1 MDIPGPRT
9 PDPAP
14 RPGRTVPGP
23 RQPVLTVPTFRIVL
37 PLDEEAGTRMV
48 AGLPPAEDVP
58 PGCVPTV
65 GVWFQ
70 GGPDVD
76 LDAAGLDV
84 FLADLDT
91 FRDGLRALRL
101 LMGPVWPADPEGPR
115 P

>member
-1 MDIPGPRT
+1 MTDT
-9 PDPAP
+9 VHTA
-14 RPGRTVPGP
+14 GRAV
-23 RQPVLTVPTFRIVL
+23 RPVLTVPTFRIVL
-37 PLDEEAGTRMV
+37 PLDEESGTRMV

-58 PGCVPTV
+58 PGCPPTV

-76 LDAAGLDV
+76 LDAAALDV
-84 FLADLDT
+84 FLADLDA

-101 LMGPVWPADPEGPR
+101 LMGPVWPADPKGPR